1 MQNNAIKKF
10 DLHFSFTHV
19 PPVLRRGRHALILLE
34 NEERKYI
41 LGAKHIYP
49 QGIYRLVGGGL
60 EINEDPH
67 SGAVRELNEE
77 FQLSYTQE
85 QLQPLAE
92 IVAEIVET
100 GTGKQYTFVTYLYSA
115 VCQMSDLHPSDDLD
129 GMKEFSREEINA
141 LVDRYYDLPDELIK
155 LSGKYGNQDE
165 WAFRWSD
172 YGKFYGRV
180 HEIAM
185 ELV

>member
-1 MQNNAIKKF
+1 MNTY

-34 NEERKYI
+34 NETGKYI
-41 LGAKHIYP
+41 LGAKNIYP

-60 EINEDPH
+60 ESGEDPH
-67 SGAVRELNEE
+67 AGAVRELNEE
-77 FQLSYTQE
+77 FGLSYTRE
-85 QLQPLAE
+85 QLLPLTEIRAE
-92 IVAEIVET
+92 IIET
-100 GTGKQYTFVTYLYSA
+100 GTGKRYTFVTYLYHAS
-115 VCQMSDLHPSDDLD
+115 CQMADLHPSDDLD
-129 GMKEFSREEINA
+129 GMKEFTREEINA
-141 LVDRYYDLPDELIK
+141 LVDRYYDLPDTLIK
-155 LSGKYGNQDE
+155 IAGKYGDQDE